1 MLLPCWRSCVD
12 SRTRG
17 KISSR
22 FNPNATNRYNR
33 NNGTN
38 ISAAPNMS
46 ARHEDEDSGDDSD
59 IKRGAQVRANIS
71 GTFIYV
77 ARLLVCA
84 WLHFAAAL

>member
-1 MLLPCWRSCVD
+1 MLPPCCRSWAD
-12 SRTRG
+12 NAQE

-22 FNPNATNRYNR
+22 FNPTATNRYNR

-38 ISAAPNMS
+38 TSAAPNMS
-46 ARHEDEDSGDDSD
+46 AKHKDEDSGDDSD
-59 IKRGAQVRANIS
+59 IERGNGACAYIS
-71 GTFIYV
+71 GTFIYA